1 MIEKINRALWETLP
15 SSVLPSTVCYDGKL
29 RAQPYHNDANVANK
43 ETKSSEI
50 SLLSS
55 CSLYRGKFYAFHTR
69 ENCYNVRLTAC
80 ACQTSIFWAR
90 TKNDVVKN
98 SYRTIFWVDHAIANL
113 SPNYIISCKQI
124 DSIINLGQLMMTKK
138 TAHWITAAR
147 NLKSTKVNYFRSL
160 ALFWYDDSAAAQYND
175 GDKNAHASFFVCSSG
190 CVPPHCQITLKCTKE
205 VKLFLIDMI
214 STSRKSHESRSLSWF
229 GFCFD
234 YIGSGFQRVK
244 RRSATSGFPQRRSR
258 PQKIS
263 LHGQV
268 TWIVTFS
275 ASNHQSVWLCSE
287 ICS

>member
-1 MIEKINRALWETLP
+1 MQPLQGKVLCLSHPWELLQCSLDCVCVSDFDILSSNEKWR
-15 SSVLPSTVCYDGKL
+15 GQK
-29 RAQPYHNDANVANK
+29 
-43 ETKSSEI
+43 
-50 SLLSS
+50 LLS
-55 CSLYRGKFYAFHTR
+55 
-69 ENCYNVRLTAC
+69 YNFLGR
-80 ACQTSIFWAR
+80 SR
-90 TKNDVVKN
+90 YHK
-98 SYRTIFWVDHAIANL
+98 ANL

-234 YIGSGFQRVK
+234 YIGSWFQRVK

>member
-50 SLLSS
+50 SLVFVQP
-55 CSLYRGKFYAFHTR
+55 YRGKFYAFHTR

-98 SYRTIFWVDHAIANL
+98 SYRTIFWIDHAIANL

-138 TAHWITAAR
+138 TAQHWITAAR

-160 ALFWYDDSAAAQYND
+160 ALFLIWWLSSSA
-175 GDKNAHASFFVCSSG
+175 V
-190 CVPPHCQITLKCTKE
+190 
-205 VKLFLIDMI
+205 
-214 STSRKSHESRSLSWF
+214 
-229 GFCFD
+229 
-234 YIGSGFQRVK
+234 
-244 RRSATSGFPQRRSR
+244 
-258 PQKIS
+258 
-263 LHGQV
+263 
-268 TWIVTFS
+268 
-275 ASNHQSVWLCSE
+275 
-287 ICS
+287 